1 MRRTLEILAVIAV
14 AILIAMAFHA
24 WLASHDEQ
32 LRMQATIAS
41 QKQQLDAAD
50 LRERARAT
58 ALDQTLAQIQKLKR
72 DTQTPEEILKQLP
85 QYLSLPQPIT
95 LNSPPAD
102 DDPQAAATSAAKQG
116 KNEKGTGFRL
126 FGKRWLARK
135 PTPAD
140 GEERAS
146 STAKNSLPSA
156 TASSGVDSE
165 SNEGAGRDRSQNQN
179 QTAAFHATAQTTGS
193 VAGKNEVKSLP
204 VVGAAVELPDAAN
217 SARATSSI
225 EHKPPPAGQ
234 NASGPSSVQIP
245 AADLKSLYDNVQD
258 CRSCQAQLAA
268 AQQNRTDDAA
278 KLTAMTRERDA
289 AVTAA
294 KGGSFW
300 RRFRHNGEWFA
311 LGAAAGAAGSAV
323 FCRSGHCR

>member
-1 MRRTLEILAVIAV
+1 MRRTLEILAVIAA

-50 LRERARAT
+50 LRERARAK

-85 QYLSLPQPIT
+85 QYLNLPQSIT
-95 LNSPPAD
+95 LNSQPPAD
-102 DDPQAAATSAAKQG
+102 DDPQAAGTSAAKQG

-146 STAKNSLPSA
+146 STAKNSLSSA
-156 TASSGVDSE
+156 TENSGIDSE
-165 SNEGAGRDRSQNQN
+165 SNEGAGLDHKIRTKPLRSM
-179 QTAAFHATAQTTGS
+179 
-193 VAGKNEVKSLP
+193 P
-204 VVGAAVELPDAAN
+204 P
-217 SARATSSI
+217 
-225 EHKPPPAGQ
+225 HKPP
-234 NASGPSSVQIP
+234 V
-245 AADLKSLYDNVQD
+245 
-258 CRSCQAQLAA
+258 R
-268 AQQNRTDDAA
+268 
-278 KLTAMTRERDA
+278 
-289 AVTAA
+289 
-294 KGGSFW
+294 
-300 RRFRHNGEWFA
+300 
-311 LGAAAGAAGSAV
+311 
-323 FCRSGHCR
+323 